1 MAEETIRRNEVY
13 EQIVQLS
20 FVLEE
25 LAQLFGPDAKAWRVA
40 RTDANKVET
49 VTNNINV
56 LLDYY
61 GRGED

>member
-1 MAEETIRRNEVY
+1 MTEEQNRCNEVY